1 MGNVKIVLNGEG
13 IRSMLRSDEMMRV
26 CEEQAQ
32 KAVKKLGPGYEV
44 STHVG
49 KTRVN
54 ASIAAVTSEAIQENY
69 ENNTI
74 LKALR

>member
-1 MGNVKIVLNGEG
+1 MSNVKIVLNREG
-13 IRSMLRSDEMMRV
+13 IRSMLRSDEMLRI
-26 CEEQAQ
+26 CEEKAED
-32 KAVKKLGPGYEV
+32 AVKKLGPGYEV

-49 KTRVN
+49 QNRVN
-54 ASIAAVTSEAIQENY
+54 ASIAAVTSEAIQENL